1 MIEEELK
8 DKFYFYKDKDD
19 IMKISPK
26 VKIQSI
32 VMSNYPIGKVCNQF
46 TLNEFEYKIKTCLDE
61 MVRKEEIKTYSINI
75 EYKDENENQPY
86 LITTIS
92 YKESP
97 FSYEFK
103 KLIFK
108 GEMLF
113 KVKSH
118 FDDKTDVI
126 RKTQELKYELSK
138 QLDEIT
144 DINIENIEI
153 EETKEKQKETLN
165 NLNYIDYNNLNYLS
179 SEDMKNLNYI

>member
-8 DKFYFYKDKDD
+8 DKFYFYKDKDGVK
-19 IMKISPK
+19 KISPEI
-26 VKIQSI
+26 KIQSI

-46 TLNEFEYKIKTCLDE
+46 TLNEFEYKIKTYLDK
-61 MVRKEEIKTYSINI
+61 MVRKEEIETYSINN
-75 EYKDENENQPY
+75 EYEDEDRPY
-86 LITTIS
+86 LVTTID

-97 FSYEFK
+97 LSYEYK

-108 GEMLF
+108 GGMLF
-113 KVKSH
+113 SVKSH
-118 FDDKTDVI
+118 FYDKTDVV

-144 DINIENIEI
+144 DINIEIEA
-153 EETKEKQKETLN
+153 KEKQKETLN

>member
-1 MIEEELK
+1 MIE

-19 IMKISPK
+19 EMKTNPK

-32 VMSNYPIGKVCNQF
+32 VMSNYPIGKICNQF

-61 MVRKEEIKTYSINI
+61 MVRKEEIETYSINN
-75 EYKDENENQPY
+75 EYEDEDRPY
-86 LITTIS
+86 LVTTIS

-97 FSYEFK
+97 LSCEFK

-108 GEMLF
+108 GETLF
-113 KVKSH
+113 RVSR

-138 QLDEIT
+138 QFDEIT
-144 DINIENIEI
+144 DINIGNIEV
-153 EETKEKQKETLN
+153 EAKEKETLN
-165 NLNYIDYNNLNYLS
+165 NIDYNNLNYLS
-179 SEDMKNLNYI
+179 LEDMKNLNYI

>member
-1 MIEEELK
+1 MIE

-19 IMKISPK
+19 EMKTNPK

-32 VMSNYPIGKVCNQF
+32 VMSNYPIGKICNQF

-61 MVRKEEIKTYSINI
+61 MVSKEEIETYSINN
-75 EYKDENENQPY
+75 EYEDEDQPY
-86 LITTIS
+86 IVTTIS

-97 FSYEFK
+97 LSYEYK

-108 GEMLF
+108 GETLF
-113 KVKSH
+113 RVSH

-138 QLDEIT
+138 QFDEIT
-144 DINIENIEI
+144 DINIENIEV
-153 EETKEKQKETLN
+153 EAKEKETLN

-179 SEDMKNLNYI
+179 LEDMKNLNYI

>member
-8 DKFYFYKDKDD
+8 DKFYFYKDKDG
-19 IMKISPK
+19 IKKISPEI
-26 VKIQSI
+26 KIQSI
-32 VMSNYPIGKVCNQF
+32 VMSNYPIGKVRNQF
-46 TLNEFEYKIKTCLDE
+46 TLNEFEYKIKTCLDK
-61 MVRKEEIKTYSINI
+61 MVRKEEIETYSINN
-75 EYKDENENQPY
+75 EYEDEDRPY
-86 LITTIS
+86 IVTTIS

-97 FSYEFK
+97 LSYEDK

-108 GEMLF
+108 GGTLF
-113 KVKSH
+113 RVKNH
-118 FDDKTDVI
+118 FYDKTNVI

-144 DINIENIEI
+144 DINIENIKI
-153 EETKEKQKETLN
+153 EVEAKEKQKETLN

>member
-19 IMKISPK
+19 IVKISQK

-97 FSYEFK
+97 FLYEFK

-108 GEMLF
+108 GEILF

-144 DINIENIEI
+144 DINIER
-153 EETKEKQKETLN
+153 ETLN
-165 NLNYIDYNNLNYLS
+165 NLNYIDYNNLNHLS

>member
-1 MIEEELK
+1 MIEKELK

-32 VMSNYPIGKVCNQF
+32 VMSNYPIGKVCDQF

-61 MVRKEEIKTYSINI
+61 MVRKEEIETYSINN
-75 EYKDENENQPY
+75 EYEYEDQPY
-86 LITTIS
+86 LVTTIS
-92 YKESP
+92 YKEYP
-97 FSYEFK
+97 FSCEFK

-108 GEMLF
+108 GGMLY
-113 KVKSH
+113 
-118 FDDKTDVI
+118 FDDKTDAI

-144 DINIENIEI
+144 DINIENIKI
-153 EETKEKQKETLN
+153 EVEAKEKQKETLN

-179 SEDMKNLNYI
+179 SEDMKNLNYV

>member
-19 IMKISPK
+19 EMKISPK
-26 VKIQSI
+26 VKIQDI

-46 TLNEFEYKIKTCLDE
+46 TLNKFEYKIKTCLDE
-61 MVRKEEIKTYSINI
+61 MVRKEEIETYSINN
-75 EYKDENENQPY
+75 EYEDEDRPY
-86 LITTIS
+86 LVTTIS

-97 FSYEFK
+97 FSCEFK

-108 GEMLF
+108 GGTLF
-113 KVKSH
+113 SVKSY
-118 FDDKTDVI
+118 FDDKTDII

-144 DINIENIEI
+144 DINIEIEAKA
-153 EETKEKQKETLN
+153 KEKQKETLN

>member
-1 MIEEELK
+1 MRT
-8 DKFYFYKDKDD
+8 
-19 IMKISPK
+19 SPK

-32 VMSNYPIGKVCNQF
+32 VMSNYPTGKVCNQF
-46 TLNEFEYKIKTCLDE
+46 TLNEFEYRIKTCLDE
-61 MVRKEEIKTYSINI
+61 MVRKEEIETYSINN
-75 EYKDENENQPY
+75 EDEDQLY
-86 LITTIS
+86 LVTTIR

-97 FSYEFK
+97 LSYEFK

-126 RKTQELKYELSK
+126 RKKQELKYELSK